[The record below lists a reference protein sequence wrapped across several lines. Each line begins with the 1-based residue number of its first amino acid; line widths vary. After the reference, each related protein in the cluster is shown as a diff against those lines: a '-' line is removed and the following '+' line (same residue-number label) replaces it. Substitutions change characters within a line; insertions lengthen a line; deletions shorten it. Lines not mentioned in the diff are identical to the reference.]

1 VESIIWPSLVVG
13 PVPIS
18 LAATVHLPDR
28 WQDPELPAN
37 DEKFNMDPTS
47 LSLMA
52 IDMLDI
58 RQERS
63 EAFEY
68 LVYVILFFFFQT
80 IEELMSRLDVHGTSL
95 ASRFQL

>member
-1 VESIIWPSLVVG
+1 MAG
-13 PVPIS
+13 PVPNS
-18 LAATVHLPDR
+18 LAAAIHLPER

-37 DEKFNMDPTS
+37 EERFNMDPTS

-52 IDMLDI
+52 IDMLDN

-68 LVYVILFFFFQT
+68 FVYVTVGVWCKRFS
-80 IEELMSRLDVHGTSL
+80 LMSL
-95 ASRFQL
+95 

>member
-1 VESIIWPSLVVG
+1 
-13 PVPIS
+13 
-18 LAATVHLPDR
+18 
-28 WQDPELPAN
+28 
-37 DEKFNMDPTS
+37 MDPTS

-68 LVYVILFFFFQT
+68 LVYVTNT
-80 IEELMSRLDVHGTSL
+80 IFHSRII
-95 ASRFQL
+95 

>member
-1 VESIIWPSLVVG
+1 M
-13 PVPIS
+13 PIS
-18 LAATVHLPDR
+18 LVATVHLPDR

-37 DEKFNMDPTS
+37 EEKFNMDPTS

-58 RQERS
+58 RHERS

-68 LVYVILFFFFQT
+68 LVYVTKHSNHLKY
-80 IEELMSRLDVHGTSL
+80 
-95 ASRFQL
+95 